1 MTSIRPGRRFRSL
14 AVLVCLAV
22 CAAVTG
28 TATAQP
34 FAGNPS
40 PGTTGPAVAAKKKPA
55 ILRVVL
61 LGLRGRGN
69 PTAFAN
75 QVSNPASP
83 NYRRFLTQAEYRRRF
98 SASPAVQRR
107 VTGYLR
113 SRKGIRKVELNP
125 TRTVA
130 LVTVG
135 QAAGRRFFC
144 AKGMA
149 PPAGGLCV
157 PRPLRAAVR
166 QITAGETYTAKAGS
180 KRRSNSARPDQGKS
194 GTPRGCAEAL
204 KTGAFTPNQ
213 LTTAYGVDPL
223 HAQGLT
229 GSGVRVV
236 TLSSQ
241 MVPPSSF
248 STWARCFD
256 LPIPKVT
263 QFAMPSAQAGTAPDE
278 TVLDVEA
285 LATLAPGLDRI
296 TPIFVPLDQSFSHSF
311 SLFMFGALDPKRQG
325 GRLPDILSISDGV
338 CEERFNAGQLRLGQ
352 RLLTE
357 AAALGITTLAASGDL
372 GFQGCFTNARGAMFP
387 GSSPFTTSVGGTDL
401 TLTPGNA
408 IAAQPVWS
416 TYDTAGS
423 GQGVGTGGGPSGRWP
438 RPSFQTGPGIGPALQ
453 RGKPTRLLPDIA
465 AMASF
470 TPGLSTFD
478 QGESGWGVGGGT
490 SAATPLAAA
499 IVALSLQREAAAGR
513 PPLGSLPPLLYQ
525 LARGPAYD
533 SIFSDVTVGSS
544 SRKPRSAAGRL
555 PSGGAAQP
563 GYDLATGLGSLRA
576 SAFADAVATVPPAN
590 P

>member
-1 MTSIRPGRRFRSL
+1 VGIQNRSRRIGQ
-14 AVLVCLAV
+14 AIVLSCLALL
-22 CAAVTG
+22 ALASGASAYGPSAVSSPS
-28 TATAQP
+28 AQ
-34 FAGNPS
+34 
-40 PGTTGPAVAAKKKPA
+40 TAAKKPA
-55 ILRVVL
+55 MLRVVL

-69 PTAFAN
+69 PTAFAS
-75 QVSNPASP
+75 QVSEPGSP
-83 NYRRFLTQAEYRRRF
+83 IYRRFLTQSQFRQRF
-98 SASPAVQRR
+98 SASAADQRR
-107 VTGYLR
+107 VSRYLR
-113 SRKGIRKVELNP
+113 SRRGVRRVELNP
-125 TRTVA
+125 SRTVA
-130 LVTVG
+130 LVTLN
-135 QAAGRRFFC
+135 QSAGSRLFC

-166 QITAGETYTAKAGS
+166 QITAGETYTAKRARS
-180 KRRSNSARPDQGKS
+180 KRRVEVKS
-194 GTPRGCAEAL
+194 GTPRGCAAAL

-213 LTTAYGVDPL
+213 MATAYGVDAL
-223 HAQGLT
+223 HDQGLT
-229 GSGVRVV
+229 GSGIRVV

-248 STWARCFD
+248 RTWAKCFD
-256 LPIPKVT
+256 LPVPKVT

-285 LATLAPGLDRI
+285 LATLAPGLERI

-325 GRLPDILSISDGV
+325 GKLPDILSISDGV

-357 AAALGITTLAASGDL
+357 AAALGITALAASGDL

-387 GSSPFTTSVGGTDL
+387 SSSPFTTSVGGTDL
-401 TLTPGNA
+401 TLTAANE

-416 TYDTAGS
+416 TYATAKN
-423 GQGVGTGGGPSGRWP
+423 GQGVGTGGGPSARWP

-453 RGKPTRLLPDIA
+453 KGKPTRLSPDIA

-470 TPGLSTFD
+470 TPGLATFD

-499 IVALSLQREAAAGR
+499 IVALTEQRETAAGR
-513 PPLGSLPPLLYQ
+513 PPLGSLPPLLYE
-525 LARGPAYD
+525 LARGPGYA
-533 SIFSDVTVGSS
+533 SIFNDVTVGTS
-544 SRKPRSAAGRL
+544 SRNPKSAAGRS
-555 PSGGAAQP
+555 PAGGAARP
-563 GYDLATGLGSLRA
+563 GFDLATGLGSLRA
-576 SAFADAVATVPPAN
+576 AAFAGAVATVPPAN